1 MKVEEFIKK
10 NSRYILLITLFSIG
24 LIFLNS
30 TILGIFAC
38 MTNLLI
44 NIILLKKII
53 EQKTKDEA
61 KNSAYFFLYSFLDN
75 IQTGKSG
82 KNAYEQALPHLIGHQ
97 EAAPYEEVLQEPTKL
112 SLYDYN
118 DDFARIIQ
126 KENESELHLAD
137 YRPLL
142 DDIECKINALSAKN
156 KSIKKNIISI
166 LTIGI
171 STVLIIG
178 YLLQIN
184 KALSEA
190 MSQNIYK
197 IGIFILSI
205 CLTSIP
211 MFLVYRRMER

>member
-10 NSRYILLITLFSIG
+10 NSRYIILIALFSVG

-30 TILGIFAC
+30 TILGVFAC

-53 EQKTKDEA
+53 EQKTKGEA
-61 KNSAYFFLYSFLDN
+61 KISAYFFLYSFLDN
-75 IQTGKSG
+75 IQIGKSG
-82 KNAYEQALPHLIGHQ
+82 KTAYEQALPHLISHQ
-97 EAAPYEEVLQEPTKL
+97 ETAPYEEVLQEPTKI
-112 SLYDYN
+112 SLYEYN
-118 DDFARIIQ
+118 NDFARIIQ
-126 KENESELHLAD
+126 KENENELHLAD

-142 DDIECKINALSAKN
+142 DDIENKINALSIKD
-156 KSIKKNIISI
+156 KSVKKNITSI

-171 STVLIIG
+171 SSVFILS

-184 KALSEA
+184 KALSA
-190 MSQNIYK
+190 SMSQNIYK

-205 CLTSIP
+205 CLTSLPIL
-211 MFLVYRRMER
+211 LVYKKKEK